1 MNRAAGISFQCRNL
15 SRVFWS
21 RDSIVKFP
29 DIRDMRKSVRAQNRK
44 GWVES
49 GKSPGVRDVSF
60 ESDVVSSFVCWTWK
74 FLLINI
80 IDKESVVFWKRTFQV
95 PCCKERSKRSVIV
108 LFLYSVQ
115 INKSWRRSLNS
126 NSFYL
131 REREQ
136 IENAWDMNTKSV
148 IRPIVIG
155 KLAVIIMIFQKQ
167 QFEHFPIFSDG
178 GFANG

>member
-1 MNRAAGISFQCRNL
+1 MKIVCACGGSYKSFYLNYFINL
-15 SRVFWS
+15 
-21 RDSIVKFP
+21 
-29 DIRDMRKSVRAQNRK
+29 KSC
-44 GWVES
+44 
-49 GKSPGVRDVSF
+49 D
-60 ESDVVSSFVCWTWK
+60 
-74 FLLINI
+74 LLIFNFGIIYDYNLENETRGDRIVNKELSMLSKKLNATIVAGVNI

-136 IENAWDMNTKSV
+136 IENA
-148 IRPIVIG
+148 
-155 KLAVIIMIFQKQ
+155 
-167 QFEHFPIFSDG
+167 
-178 GFANG
+178 